1 MNRANPGY
9 SIEMRGFR
17 VRKPD
22 QRENTMNDIPPNQPT
37 PPPITPNDLRARRRL
52 WAGVVLL
59 LIGILFLL
67 REIWGTWWDWG
78 RLWPIVLIV
87 IGVAMLLEGRRR

>member
-1 MNRANPGY
+1 
-9 SIEMRGFR
+9 
-17 VRKPD
+17 
-22 QRENTMNDIPPNQPT
+22 MNDIPPNQPT
-37 PPPITPNDLRARRRL
+37 PPPIPPNDLRVRRRL

-78 RLWPIVLIV
+78 KLWPIVLIV